1 MIQRLLVN
9 TGSNLLVMIIKLVI
23 TFVMTPVFVSNL
35 GKYDYGLWEMVA
47 GIVGYMGMLDLGIRP
62 AISRF
67 AAKYNAEEDRE
78 NLLTVFTSTF
88 FFMAFIGVM
97 LLAFFSLW
105 GIWFADSLAPEG
117 EPSQRYTLWLLIL
130 GAQLM
135 FMFPG
140 YVAESYLE
148 GFQKYYLKNNITIV
162 NSIISAIIIYIYIT
176 PQNGLL
182 LLAAANAI
190 GLTIKYVAFFVLLAR
205 PVYGAIRVQVR
216 SFSWVK
222 LREIIVFGF
231 KSFIQGLSTRI
242 ETSSDVIIIGLI
254 LGPAMVPFYSIPA
267 NLVQYLRTIGW
278 TLTHAFMPLFSDM
291 GARSEE
297 EKIRQVYLRASK
309 YVVGIIF
316 PMAVGIV
323 LLGGPFLGIWIGEE
337 FKTQG
342 EAIIIMLAVFIVF
355 PFINPFVS
363 RYLTAINKHGIF
375 ARFTPLAA
383 AINVCLSLVL
393 IKPFGLVGV
402 AAASIVGV
410 VIFVPIY
417 LRFSCRQL
425 HLPVGHYIRQSLVP
439 CLMPTL
445 LLAVTVLAM
454 RFYFGIESYGMIVGT
469 VLAAGAVWAVAF
481 WTLAFDAE
489 ERNYIVSS
497 ISGLRR
503 GGG

>member
-9 TGSNLLVMIIKLVI
+9 TGSNLLVMLIKLVI

-35 GKYDYGLWEMVA
+35 GKYDYGLWEMIA
-47 GIVGYMGMLDLGIRP
+47 GVVGYMGMLDLGIRP

-78 NLLTVFTSTF
+78 NLLSVFTSTF
-88 FFMAFIGVM
+88 FFMAIIGLI
-97 LLAFFSLW
+97 LLVFFSLW
-105 GIWFADSLAPEG
+105 GVWFADSLAPEG

-130 GAQLM
+130 GAQLL

-148 GFQKYYLKNNITIV
+148 GFQKYYLKNNITIF
-162 NSIISAIIIYIYIT
+162 NSIVSAIVIYIYIT
-176 PQNGLL
+176 PENGLL
-182 LLAAANAI
+182 LLAAANAV
-190 GLTIKYVAFFVLLAR
+190 GLTIKYLAFFALLAR

-216 SFSWVK
+216 SFSWAK

-242 ETSSDVIIIGLI
+242 ETSSDVLIIGFV
-254 LGPAMVPFYSIPA
+254 LGPAMVPFYSVPA

-297 EKIRQVYLRASK
+297 DKIRQVYLRASK

-316 PMAVGIV
+316 PMAIGIV
-323 LLGGPFLGIWIGEE
+323 LLGGPFLGIWIGED
-337 FKTQG
+337 FQTHG
-342 EAIIIMLAVFIVF
+342 ESIIILLAIFIVF

-375 ARFTPLAA
+375 ARFTPVAA
-383 AINVCLSLVL
+383 AINVSLSLLL
-393 IKPFGLVGV
+393 IKPFGIVGV
-402 AAASIVGV
+402 AAASIVAV
-410 VIFVPIY
+410 FIFVPVY

-425 HLPVGHYIRQSLVP
+425 QLPVLDYIRQSLVP
-439 CLMPTL
+439 CLVPTTL
-445 LLAVTVLAM
+445 LAMTVLGM
-454 RFYFGIESYGMIVGT
+454 RLYFGIDSYLMIVCTVLVAGT
-469 VLAAGAVWAVAF
+469 VWLIAF
-481 WTLAFDAE
+481 WTMAFDAE
-489 ERNYIVSS
+489 ERDYIVSYFRT
-497 ISGLRR
+497 IRR
-503 GGG
+503 RNN